1 MTREQIE
8 NSFTYHKPVGLQV
21 DLYQAL
27 RSKGL
32 ELAELIF
39 DLCPSSPD
47 TTLAIRHVED
57 AIMRAN
63 KSIACSGVDYE

>member
-8 NSFTYHKPVGLQV
+8 NSFTYHTPTKLQV

-39 DLCPSSPD
+39 DLCPSSTATD
-47 TTLAIRHVED
+47 TAIQRVEE
-57 AIMRAN
+57 AIMMAN
-63 KSIACSGVDYE
+63 KSIACCGDNYE